1 MATSFA
7 ERLSQGILI
16 ADGAMGTELYSRGGH
31 GLHHSLDS
39 LNITNPNL
47 VKAVHLDYISAG
59 AEIITTNTY
68 RASAPILTSQGV
80 GEQFNTINSSAVRI
94 AKEARRLSGQQV
106 WIAGSIGSSVKQTDL
121 FGAISLSNISDT
133 VQDQA
138 EILANNGVDFILLE
152 TFPSLLE
159 IREAI
164 SGVRKATDL
173 PIVAQLTFMEDKQ
186 TPGGDGP
193 LEVVSLLNETDVLAY
208 GANCSVGPALL
219 TEILET
225 MVSKSNLP
233 LIIQPNA
240 GFGTYQNGR
249 LVYGTSPEYMAEMAS
264 RMIEIG
270 GAIIGGCCGTTP
282 KHTAKIRN
290 AVHIH
295 EPKKVFRSKNSIA
308 STSTSKGNQKQILE
322 PTALSQS
329 FKKGEFVVTLE
340 VSPPRGFDFGPTLS
354 KLRTVSN
361 SVHAFNVTDSPRAQ
375 GRMSALAAASIIQG
389 KLGKETILHLALRHR
404 NLLALHGELLGAHAL
419 GARNIFAIM
428 GDVPAAGDYPQAT
441 AISDVTPSGIIK
453 ILNGFNSG
461 FDASGRSME
470 QATQFLVGAA
480 LDLNSTNIE
489 RELKNL
495 DRKVNAGADF
505 LMSQPV
511 YDPEKVEI
519 FKQRLGGFPVPLLLG
534 VLPLRN
540 ARHAQFLHNEV
551 PGITIPDQVIQR
563 MNKAQGSNSEEGVAI
578 SQEIINSVRPMIS
591 GIYFIPAFGQYETVN
606 SVLAI

>member
-1 MATSFA
+1 MATPFA

-68 RASAPILTSQGV
+68 RSSAPILTSQGV

-106 WIAGSIGSSVKQTDL
+106 WIAGSIGPSVKQTDL

-186 TPGGDGP
+186 TPGGDAP
-193 LEVVSLLNETDVLAY
+193 LDVVSLLNETDVLSY

-225 MVSKSNLP
+225 MISKANLP

-282 KHTAKIRN
+282 EHTAKIRD
-290 AVHIH
+290 AVHVR

-340 VSPPRGFDFGPTLS
+340 VSPPRGFDFGPTLN

-419 GARNIFAIM
+419 GARNIFTIM
-428 GDVPAAGDYPQAT
+428 GDVPTAGDYPQAT

-551 PGITIPDQVIQR
+551 PGITIPDQIIQR
-563 MNKAQGSNSEEGVAI
+563 MDKAQSSTSEEGVAI
-578 SQEIINSVRPMIS
+578 SQEIIKSVRPMIS

>member
-1 MATSFA
+1 MATPFA

-68 RASAPILTSQGV
+68 RSSAPILTSQGV

-106 WIAGSIGSSVKQTDL
+106 WIAGSIGPSVKQTDL

-186 TPGGDGP
+186 TPGGDAP
-193 LEVVSLLNETDVLAY
+193 LDVVSLLNETDVLSF

-225 MVSKSNLP
+225 MISKANLP

-264 RMIEIG
+264 RMVEIG

-282 KHTAKIRN
+282 EHTAKIRD
-290 AVHIH
+290 AVHVR

-340 VSPPRGFDFGPTLS
+340 VSPPRGFDFGPTLN

-419 GARNIFAIM
+419 GARNIFTIM
-428 GDVPAAGDYPQAT
+428 GDVPTAGDYPQAT

-551 PGITIPDQVIQR
+551 PGITIPDQIIQR
-563 MNKAQGSNSEEGVAI
+563 MGKAQGSTSEEGVAI
-578 SQEIINSVRPMIS
+578 SQEIIKSVRPMIS

>member
-1 MATSFA
+1 MATPFA

-68 RASAPILTSQGV
+68 RSSAPILTSQGV

-106 WIAGSIGSSVKQTDL
+106 WIAGSIGPSVKQTDL

-186 TPGGDGP
+186 TPGGDAP
-193 LEVVSLLNETDVLAY
+193 LDVVSLLNETDVLSF

-225 MVSKSNLP
+225 MISKANLP

-282 KHTAKIRN
+282 EHTAKIRD
-290 AVHIH
+290 AVHVR
-295 EPKKVFRSKNSIA
+295 EPKKVFRNKNSIA

-340 VSPPRGFDFGPTLS
+340 VSPPRGFDFGPTLN

-419 GARNIFAIM
+419 GARNIFTIM
-428 GDVPAAGDYPQAT
+428 GDVPTAGDYPQAT

-495 DRKVNAGADF
+495 DKKVNAGADF

-551 PGITIPDQVIQR
+551 PGITIPDQIIQR
-563 MNKAQGSNSEEGVAI
+563 MDKAQSSTSEEGVAI
-578 SQEIINSVRPMIS
+578 SQEIIKSVRPMIS

>member
-1 MATSFA
+1 MATPFA

-68 RASAPILTSQGV
+68 RSSAPILTSQGV

-106 WIAGSIGSSVKQTDL
+106 WIAGSIGPSVKQTDL

-186 TPGGDGP
+186 TPGGDAP
-193 LEVVSLLNETDVLAY
+193 LDVVSLLNETDVLSF

-225 MVSKSNLP
+225 MISKANLP

-282 KHTAKIRN
+282 EHTAKIRD
-290 AVHIH
+290 AVHVR

-340 VSPPRGFDFGPTLS
+340 VSPPRGFDFGPTLN

-419 GARNIFAIM
+419 GARNIFTIM
-428 GDVPAAGDYPQAT
+428 GDVPTAGDYPQAT

-551 PGITIPDQVIQR
+551 PGITIPDQIIQR
-563 MNKAQGSNSEEGVAI
+563 MDKAQSSTSEEGVAI
-578 SQEIINSVRPMIS
+578 SQEIIKSVRPMIS